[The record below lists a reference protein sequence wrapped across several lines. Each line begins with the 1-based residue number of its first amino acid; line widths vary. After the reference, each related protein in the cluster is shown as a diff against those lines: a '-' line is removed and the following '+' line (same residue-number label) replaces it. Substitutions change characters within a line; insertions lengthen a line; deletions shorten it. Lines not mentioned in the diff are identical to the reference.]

1 MRRAGASRDAG
12 RRPGHYAVWMT
23 NPLSTALPRPRAGAG
38 SGLRIGVLALQGD
51 FREHLRAVEAAGAT
65 GVGIRRPAELH
76 DLDGIIIPGGEST
89 TIDKLARAFELADPL
104 RQRIADGL
112 PVYGS
117 CAGMILL
124 AHDIADPA
132 TDLAGNPQQTFGG
145 LDITVRRNAF
155 GRQRES
161 FETDLDFKGLDFSA
175 TEAGVAPVH
184 AVFIRGPW
192 VERVGPG
199 VEVLAQVE
207 PADPA
212 HASHAA
218 HLQGTARIVAVRSG
232 HLLATSFHPEVTGE
246 KRVHELFIRMIRG
259 EA

>member
-1 MRRAGASRDAG
+1 MTTPSFPPGSRAG
-12 RRPGHYAVWMT
+12 T
-23 NPLSTALPRPRAGAG
+23 
-38 SGLRIGVLALQGD
+38 GLRIGVLALQGD
-51 FREHLRAVEAAGAT
+51 FREHLHAVEAAGAT
-65 GVGIRRPAELH
+65 GIGIRRPGELD
-76 DLDGIIIPGGEST
+76 DLDGLIIPGGEST
-89 TIDKLARAFELADPL
+89 AIDKLAGIFGLRDPL
-104 RQRIADGL
+104 RERIRDGL

-124 AHDIADPA
+124 ANEIADPA

-161 FETDLDFKGLDFSA
+161 FETDLEFKGLGFSD
-175 TEAGVAPVH
+175 TGSGVAPVH

-192 VERVGPG
+192 VERVGSG

-207 PADPA
+207 PADPE

-218 HLQGTARIVAVRSG
+218 VLQGTARIVAVRSG
-232 HLLATSFHPEVTGE
+232 KLLATSFHPEVTGE

>member
-1 MRRAGASRDAG
+1 M
-12 RRPGHYAVWMT
+12 
-23 NPLSTALPRPRAGAG
+23 
-38 SGLRIGVLALQGD
+38 LALQGD
-51 FREHLRAVEAAGAT
+51 FREHLRAVEESGAT
-65 GVGIRRPAELH
+65 GSGIRRPEE
-76 DLDGIIIPGGEST
+76 LDGLDGLIIPGGEST
-89 TIDKLARAFELADPL
+89 AIDKLARAFELAGPL
-104 RQRIADGL
+104 KARIRDGL

-124 AHDIADPA
+124 ADEIADPA

-175 TEAGVAPVH
+175 GESGVDPVH

-192 VERVGPG
+192 VERVGPD
-199 VEVLAQVE
+199 VEILAQV
-207 PADPA
+207 DPD
-212 HASHAA
+212 HASHTATL
-218 HLQGTARIVAVRSG
+218 HGMARIVAVRSG
-232 HLLATSFHPEVTGE
+232 RLLATSFHPEVTGE

>member
-1 MRRAGASRDAG
+1 M
-12 RRPGHYAVWMT
+12 
-23 NPLSTALPRPRAGAG
+23 
-38 SGLRIGVLALQGD
+38 LALQGD
-51 FREHLRAVEAAGAT
+51 FREHLRAVEESGAT
-65 GVGIRRPAELH
+65 GSGIRRPEE
-76 DLDGIIIPGGEST
+76 LDGLDGLIIPGGEST
-89 TIDKLARAFELADPL
+89 AIDKLARAFELAGPL
-104 RQRIADGL
+104 KARIRDGL

-124 AHDIADPA
+124 ADEIADPA

-175 TEAGVAPVH
+175 TGSGVAPVH
-184 AVFIRGPW
+184 AVVIRGPW
-192 VERVGPG
+192 VERAGAG
-199 VEVLAQVE
+199 VDVLAQVE
-207 PADPA
+207 PADPE

-218 HLQGTARIVAVRSG
+218 QLPGAARIVAVRSG

>member
-1 MRRAGASRDAG
+1 MTSPLFP
-12 RRPGHYAVWMT
+12 PGSSV
-23 NPLSTALPRPRAGAG
+23 G

-65 GVGIRRPAELH
+65 GVGVRRPGE
-76 DLDGIIIPGGEST
+76 LDGLDGLIIPGGEST
-89 TIDKLARAFELADPL
+89 TIDKLSRAFELREPL
-104 RQRIADGL
+104 VGRIRDGL

-124 AHDIADPA
+124 ADDLTDPA

-145 LDITVRRNAF
+145 LDMTVRRNAF

-161 FETDLDFKGLDFSA
+161 FETDLDFKGLEFSA
-175 TEAGVAPVH
+175 GDTGVAPVH

-192 VERVGPG
+192 VERVGSG
-199 VEVLAQVE
+199 VEVLARVE
-207 PADPA
+207 PTGTG
-212 HASHAA
+212 ASGVLDGA
-218 HLQGTARIVAVRSG
+218 ARIVAVRSG
-232 HLLATSFHPEVTGE
+232 KLLATSFHPEVTGE

>member
-1 MRRAGASRDAG
+1 
-12 RRPGHYAVWMT
+12 MT
-23 NPLSTALPRPRAGAG
+23 NPPSEASSSVG

-51 FREHLRAVEAAGAT
+51 FREHIHAVEAAGAT
-65 GVGIRRPAELH
+65 GVGIRRPAEL
-76 DLDGIIIPGGEST
+76 DDIDGLIIPGGEST
-89 TIDKLARAFELADPL
+89 TIDKLARIFELADPI
-104 RQRIADGL
+104 RKQIASGL

-124 AHDIADPA
+124 ADDIADPA

-161 FETDLDFKGLDFSA
+161 FETDLDFKGLEFSA
-175 TEAGVAPVH
+175 GESGVDPVH

-199 VEVLAQVE
+199 VEILAQVE
-207 PADPA
+207 PGNATHTDTL
-212 HASHAA
+212 HG
-218 HLQGTARIVAVRSG
+218 LARIVAVRSG
-232 HLLATSFHPEVTGE
+232 RLLATSFHPEVTGE

-259 EA
+259 EV